1 MEPEEIKESLE
12 RVEEALHETE
22 EKVKSEEKESKWMSY
37 IALSTAIIAVVAA
50 VVGLFSN
57 QATSETILSKNEAIL
72 FQSQASDAWAFF
84 QAKGIKEQIYAV
96 NAKTAAPAAARAF
109 KQEADRYAQEKAE
122 IQKKAESL
130 EKQVEAKN
138 KESEHFYG
146 KHHVFEYAETFL
158 HVAIALA
165 AISALTRNRPFWLL
179 SILLAGVGTVYFSLG
194 LFR

>member
-1 MEPEEIKESLE
+1 MESEEMKESLE

-22 EKVKSEEKESKWMSY
+22 EKVKADEKEGKWVSY

-57 QATSETILSKNEAIL
+57 QVTSETILTKNEAIL
-72 FQSQASDAWAFF
+72 YQSQASDAWAFF

-96 NAKTAAPAAARAF
+96 NAKTAAPALARVLQ
-109 KQEADRYAQEKAE
+109 QEADRYAQEKAA
-122 IQKKAESL
+122 IQKQAQEL
-130 EKQVEAKN
+130 EKKVAEKN
-138 KESEHFYG
+138 QESERFYA

-165 AISALTRNRPFWLL
+165 AISALTRSRPFWLL
-179 SILLAGVGTVYFSLG
+179 SILLACAGATLFTLG
-194 LFR
+194 LMR